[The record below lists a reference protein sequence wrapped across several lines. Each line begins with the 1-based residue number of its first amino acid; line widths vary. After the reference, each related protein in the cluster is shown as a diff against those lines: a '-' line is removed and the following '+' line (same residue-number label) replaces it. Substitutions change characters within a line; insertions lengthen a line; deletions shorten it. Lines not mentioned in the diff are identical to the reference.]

1 MFNAKRI
8 RIRFVLTTSILL
20 SSVKVLNGMQT
31 GVLKSNMHNKL
42 SSSLSTVLGPRH
54 SRPAPH
60 VFVNC
65 NIQHVQHEFCFKIE
79 VRPRFITFA
88 GLLLFLDVH

>member
-8 RIRFVLTTSILL
+8 RIRFVLTTSILM

-31 GVLKSNMHNKL
+31 GVLKSNMHNN
-42 SSSLSTVLGPRH
+42 SSSRSTAVRH
-54 SRPAPH
+54 SRPAQQ

-65 NIQHVQHEFCFKIE
+65 NINIQHDEDEICFKIE
-79 VRPRFITFA
+79 VRFTIVAFA
-88 GLLLFLDVH
+88 GLLLFLVIH